1 MSKKSKKPAAARV
14 KPTLSLAAAREATEL
29 PLIEVPA
36 GGTLRVIVDVGP
48 MVIPYTV
55 AYNGRAVINKS
66 VVDRSELVLPLEP
79 GDRTLAWSFSH
90 AAKGW
95 SHIIGVSVNDGPPR
109 VLESRSEKNKD
120 PDQSVGVAIVRVGGQ
135 A

>member
-1 MSKKSKKPAAARV
+1 VSKKPRKAAPGRV
-14 KPTLSLAAAREATEL
+14 GAMVALADAQKDAAL

-48 MVIPYTV
+48 MTIPYTV

-66 VVDRSELVLPLEP
+66 LVDRSELVLPLEP
-79 GDRTLAWSFSH
+79 GDRTLAWAFSH
-90 AAKGW
+90 GVKEW
-95 SHIIGVSVNDGPPR
+95 SHTVGVSVDEGAPR
-109 VLESRSEKNKD
+109 VLEQRSEKNKD
-120 PDQSVGVAIVRVGGQ
+120 PDQSVGVAVVRVGGT